1 MNRLKQRRSLPS
13 KHNNHTVNSL
23 IECLPS
29 INIEFSALRHLIKML
44 LIKKKK
50 LALLPLM
57 EVKRAV
63 VKHVNP
69 RARMPGPTS
78 LHHLS
83 ESCTVLASA

>member
-1 MNRLKQRRSLPS
+1 
-13 KHNNHTVNSL
+13 
-23 IECLPS
+23 
-29 INIEFSALRHLIKML
+29 ML